1 MKRLI
6 LFVIVVA
13 IAWYGYTHY
22 AQLRGH
28 GMSDVVVVNQSAR
41 ALDRLRVTAGNETVV
56 IEHLEPGATATR
68 PFRGGSDA
76 TFRLGRETQVVLG
89 EQSWSGGTT
98 TAGPILMKHIF
109 LVDDRGSVIWNSEV
123 KSEKH

>member
-76 TFRLGRETQVVLG
+76 TFRLVWETQGVLEVPG
-89 EQSWSGGTT
+89 YHFALAVGVGRQ
-98 TAGPILMKHIF
+98 
-109 LVDDRGSVIWNSEV
+109 VDDVAF
-123 KSEKH
+123 